1 MHIFTL
7 CSRSGAILYHPP
19 HQAQGCGEKDRGRL
33 LLRRAH
39 AHRAAAGG
47 PRLDQIMDLVPMD
60 LKATGSVVVRKP
72 AAVRQVATSE
82 QLQQQL
88 LPDSTSCCE
97 ADISD
102 STEGTKGKAAVSDIG
117 KSAGGGGAA
126 PARPS
131 PESLQSGENSS
142 SPPSET
148 HTTEEGKSSNDA
160 SFNAITTK
168 LETITS
174 TMTVND
180 NEGKYTILS
189 DIVTQ
194 ESFEKSH
201 VLLHPLRNRAD
212 RVIT

>member
-1 MHIFTL
+1 
-7 CSRSGAILYHPP
+7 
-19 HQAQGCGEKDRGRL
+19 
-33 LLRRAH
+33 
-39 AHRAAAGG
+39 
-47 PRLDQIMDLVPMD
+47 MD
-60 LKATGSVVVRKP
+60 LKAAGSVVVRKP

-82 QLQQQL
+82 QLQLQQL

-117 KSAGGGGAA
+117 KSAGGAA

-148 HTTEEGKSSNDA
+148 HTREEGKSSNDA

-194 ESFEKSH
+194 ESFEKIARTTPSS
-201 VLLHPLRNRAD
+201 
-212 RVIT
+212 T